1 MDSTSRKR
9 KDGPVPANGSTQPAH
24 KKSKGGSA
32 GRWKT
37 PHQKAKIAEKVELG
51 TTLAIGDQGIWVTF
65 ARGMKYRAIR
75 EFQELCVEYGKT
87 MYGIEP
93 PANDDEIAQGDEHQD
108 IEASIEAELSSMKS
122 GGKADTNQTFKPV
135 SSGVECLFFMKTMDP
150 VQPGSLAKKMC
161 EDARDCQDQR
171 QRKCKYINRLT
182 PVVNM
187 DKATDK
193 GIAKVARAVLSPW
206 FELKDEEKGDADK
219 TEAPPSDVPSPPYT
233 YAIRHNIRNHTTF
246 KSGEVIQKIAG
257 LIDAKHCV
265 NLSKPDKVILVEIFQ
280 LFCGI
285 SVVDGKEWEELKR
298 YNMNELYSLTPV
310 VGKKD

>member
-1 MDSTSRKR
+1 
-9 KDGPVPANGSTQPAH
+9 
-24 KKSKGGSA
+24 
-32 GRWKT
+32 
-37 PHQKAKIAEKVELG
+37 
-51 TTLAIGDQGIWVTF
+51 
-65 ARGMKYRAIR
+65 
-75 EFQELCVEYGKT
+75 

-193 GIAKVARAVLSPW
+193 GIAKVAHAVLSPW

-219 TEAPPSDVPSPPYT
+219 TEAPPSAVPSPPYT
-233 YAIRHNIRNHTTF
+233 VRAMQWHLTICESNGVLATNKSTTSPFQYAIRHNIRNHTTF

-280 LFCGI
+280 VGVVSPHLIYFFCPHAI
-285 SVVDGKEWEELKR
+285 S
-298 YNMNELYSLTPV
+298 S
-310 VGKKD
+310 